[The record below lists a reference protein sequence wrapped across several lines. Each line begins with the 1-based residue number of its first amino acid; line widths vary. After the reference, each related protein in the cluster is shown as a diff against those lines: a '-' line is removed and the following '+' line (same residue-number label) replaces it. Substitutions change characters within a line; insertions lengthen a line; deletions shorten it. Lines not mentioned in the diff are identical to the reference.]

1 MWWDLVGLGL
11 VFLVG
16 GLAWFRGV
24 GFDLWCVSDCVWL
37 VVY

>member
-1 MWWDLVGLGL
+1 MGLGL

-24 GFDLWCVSDCVWL
+24 EFDLWCVSDYVWL